1 MLEIYNVNDTAV
13 YRAHCMHCYSDGHFA
28 RSSTTLYSV
37 QQNIIRIRELEI
49 VNDRQQGTTDA
60 KNDRENRSPKSI
72 SARSYSPHRSKSLN
86 ESPLLRSYSVCYA
99 SVGFGFL
106 PVLSVLDAVVIDG
119 FN

>member
-1 MLEIYNVNDTAV
+1 MIDSKV
-13 YRAHCMHCYSDGHFA
+13 
-28 RSSTTLYSV
+28 
-37 QQNIIRIRELEI
+37 
-49 VNDRQQGTTDA
+49 RQTQKMT
-60 KNDRENRSPKSI
+60 ENRSPKSI